1 MCAMNSLTSSTTFTN
16 GQKLVPFRVTGYNYA
31 EAHDNKIHSDD
42 VAAQFGFKGGLV
54 PGVGIYAYLTHP
66 IVAALGSEWLQR
78 GALTA
83 KFLSPLYH
91 GEEAVVRATVTQT
104 TPLTLR
110 LELRNSEDA
119 LCAVGQASLPTA
131 PVEIQA
137 ADFPRAPLP
146 LSRPAATIAHLP
158 VGMVLGS
165 LDWQLDSAALVAK
178 FLSDMRATLP
188 LYFGAE
194 AVCHPAFY
202 LAQANEI
209 LMANVKLGP
218 WIHTG
223 SEVQHYALPRPAA
236 RLSLRGT
243 VSATEEKRGHEIV
256 TLRLGLFAEETTP
269 IALLRHTAIVRL
281 RNA

>member
-1 MCAMNSLTSSTTFTN
+1 MRVMSSLTPSTTFTS
-16 GQKLVPFRVTGYNYA
+16 GQELALFRVTGYNYA
-31 EAHDNKIHSDD
+31 EAHDNKIHSDE

-66 IVAALGSEWLQR
+66 IVAALGREWLQR
-78 GALTA
+78 GAMTA
-83 KFLSPLYH
+83 KFLAPLYH

-104 TPLTLR
+104 TPLTFS

-119 LCAVGQASLPTA
+119 LCAVGQASLPTP
-131 PVEIQA
+131 PVEIRA
-137 ADFPRAPLP
+137 KDFPRAPLP
-146 LSRPAATIAHLP
+146 VSRPSATIANLP

-165 LDWQLDSAALVAK
+165 LDWQLDLAALAAK
-178 FLSDMRATLP
+178 FLPEMCATLP
-188 LYFGAE
+188 LYFGVE

-202 LAQANEI
+202 LAQANET

-223 SEVQHYALPRPAA
+223 SEVQHYALPHPAA
-236 RLSLRGT
+236 RLSLRGA
-243 VSATEEKRGHEIV
+243 VSAAEEKRGHEIV
-256 TLRLGLFAEETTP
+256 TLRLGLFAEETMP